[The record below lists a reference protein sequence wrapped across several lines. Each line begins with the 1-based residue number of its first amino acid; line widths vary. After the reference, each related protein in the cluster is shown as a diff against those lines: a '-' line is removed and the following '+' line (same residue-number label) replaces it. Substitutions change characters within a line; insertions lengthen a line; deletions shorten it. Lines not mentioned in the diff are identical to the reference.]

1 MYGKVFA
8 SLWSGSMYAKTD
20 AQLVFI
26 YMLCNCDRHGVLDVT
41 QEAIAGPVG
50 MSVDRVRAAIEYL
63 ESADARSRTD
73 GNEGRRILRV
83 DEHRDWGWQIVN
95 YKHYRELRDEDQRRE
110 AARVRMANRRE
121 RMRTDANTSEQFAN
135 VRHGSP
141 QFAHAEAEAEGKA
154 TPSLPVAT
162 LREGAPFGRA
172 ISIEISRTQNLKES
186 FPGTTADYAG
196 AGNDATQGPPA
207 SASGGWGAAAGP
219 CDASAA
225 RIGTPDAQ
233 EGTEDRAGSR
243 IGPVADSEGAETE
256 TRDPGESLEARD
268 YINPVRE
275 IARPHGGAV
284 VSKTLAL
291 CGRLYNSGRRDTG
304 FLQHVAAHFVVNRH
318 TIQEPFAYYLGETA
332 GSQGLRLDLAASS
345 TMAEHQRHTQE
356 IASLLGE
363 SRTP

>member
-219 CDASAA
+219 CDESAA

-243 IGPVADSEGAETE
+243 DGEEDESEAKSDAE
-256 TRDPGESLEARD
+256 RDPGANAE
-268 YINPVRE
+268 VRE
-275 IARPHGGAV
+275 YVGPVYEIAKPYGAAIAT
-284 VSKTLAL
+284 KTLAL
-291 CGRLYNSGRRDTG
+291 CGRLYNAGRRSTT
-304 FLQHVAAHFVVNRH
+304 FLQTVARH
-318 TIQEPFAYYLGETA
+318 YVEHRGEIREPEAFYSGKTV
-332 GSQGLRLDLAASS
+332 GSEGLLMDLAAQSVI
-345 TMAEHQRHTQE
+345 AEHQRQAAETG
-356 IASLLGE
+356 AWLKG
-363 SRTP
+363 SRP